1 MRPGVG
7 NFYVLASKL
16 DTATAQP
23 RIKYPRSMSAISS
36 SDNTKMSTAAKT
48 TTKTTKSAAKAPVA
62 IASVEAPVVVAAVV
76 AAPAKAPKAKATK
89 AAAVVETAPVVVAA
103 TPTVAATPSES
114 VEEDVGAS
122 LQKSITEL
130 HEQLSAL
137 KTAASA
143 AASALKVIEKQ
154 AARVVKKADRRR
166 KRKTE
171 AVEGAEPK
179 PCIFTKPVKISDELT
194 AFLGQPKN
202 TEVSRSAVTKG
213 VMAYARAHNLMDKQ
227 TIKADAALRK
237 LLTLNE
243 GDSLTILN
251 LQKFLR
257 RHYVKAPVA

>member
-1 MRPGVG
+1 
-7 NFYVLASKL
+7 
-16 DTATAQP
+16 
-23 RIKYPRSMSAISS
+23 MSAISS
-36 SDNTKMSTAAKT
+36 SDNTKMSAAAKT
-48 TTKTTKSAAKAPVA
+48 TTKKSATKAAAPV
-62 IASVEAPVVVAAVV
+62 VEVAAPVVVAAAVAAPKATKATKAAKVVEAAVV
-76 AAPAKAPKAKATK
+76 AAPATP
-89 AAAVVETAPVVVAA
+89 VVAA
-103 TPTVAATPSES
+103 TPTDSV

-143 AASALKVIEKQ
+143 AAAALKVIEKQ

-166 KRKTE
+166 KRKAE
-171 AVEGAEPK
+171 AVAGAEPK
-179 PCIFTKPVKISDELT
+179 PCIFTKPVKISDELCS
-194 AFLGQPKN
+194 FLAHPKN

-251 LQKFLR
+251 LQKYLR
-257 RHYVKAPVA
+257 SHYIKAPVA

>member
-1 MRPGVG
+1 
-7 NFYVLASKL
+7 
-16 DTATAQP
+16 
-23 RIKYPRSMSAISS
+23 MSA
-36 SDNTKMSTAAKT
+36 APAKT
-48 TTKTTKSAAKAPVA
+48 TTKTTKSAKSAV
-62 IASVEAPVVVAAVV
+62 ASVEAPVVVVAAV
-76 AAPAKAPKAKATK
+76 AAPVATKAPKAAK
-89 AAAVVETAPVVVAA
+89 AAKAPAVVETAPVVVAA

-122 LQKSITEL
+122 LHKSITEL

-154 AARVVKKADRRR
+154 AARVIKKADRRR

-179 PCIFTKPVKISDELT
+179 PCIFTKPVKISDELCS
-194 AFLGQPKN
+194 FLAQPKN

-213 VMAYARAHNLMDKQ
+213 VMAYARANNLMDKQ

>member
-1 MRPGVG
+1 
-7 NFYVLASKL
+7 
-16 DTATAQP
+16 
-23 RIKYPRSMSAISS
+23 MSAISS

-62 IASVEAPVVVAAVV
+62 VASVEAPVVVAAVV
-76 AAPAKAPKAKATK
+76 AAPAKAVKAPKAAK
-89 AAAVVETAPVVVAA
+89 AAAVETTPVVAAPA
-103 TPTVAATPSES
+103 TPTVAATPSE
-114 VEEDVGAS
+114 EEDVGAS

-166 KRKTE
+166 KRKAE

>member
-1 MRPGVG
+1 
-7 NFYVLASKL
+7 
-16 DTATAQP
+16 
-23 RIKYPRSMSAISS
+23 MSAVP
-36 SDNTKMSTAAKT
+36 AK
-48 TTKTTKSAAKAPVA
+48 TTKTTTTKAKATAVVEAPATVVALAPVA
-62 IASVEAPVVVAAVV
+62 T
-76 AAPAKAPKAKATK
+76 KAPKAKAAK
-89 AAAVVETAPVVVAA
+89 AAAAVVETPVVAVPA
-103 TPTVAATPSES
+103 TLTVAATPSDS
-114 VEEDVGAS
+114 VVEEDVGAS

-143 AASALKVIEKQ
+143 AAGALKVIEKQ
-154 AARVVKKADRRR
+154 AARVIKKADRRR
-166 KRKTE
+166 KRKAE

-179 PCIFTKPVKISDELT
+179 PCIFTKPVKISDELCS
-194 AFLGQPKN
+194 FLAHPKN

-213 VMAYARAHNLMDKQ
+213 VMAYARANNLMDKQ

-243 GDSLTILN
+243 DDSLTILN

>member
-1 MRPGVG
+1 
-7 NFYVLASKL
+7 
-16 DTATAQP
+16 
-23 RIKYPRSMSAISS
+23 MSAVP
-36 SDNTKMSTAAKT
+36 AK
-48 TTKTTKSAAKAPVA
+48 TTKTTKAKVTAV
-62 IASVEAPVVVAAVV
+62 VEAPAV
-76 AAPAKAPKAKATK
+76 AAPVVAKAPKATK
-89 AAAVVETAPVVVAA
+89 AKAVAPVVETPVVAAVPA
-103 TPTVAATPSES
+103 TPTVAATPSDS
-114 VEEDVGAS
+114 VLEEDVGAS

-143 AASALKVIEKQ
+143 AAGALKVIEKQ
-154 AARVVKKADRRR
+154 AARVIKKADRRR
-166 KRKTE
+166 KRKAE

-179 PCIFTKPVKISDELT
+179 PCIFTKPVKISDELCS
-194 AFLGQPKN
+194 FLAHPKN

-213 VMAYARAHNLMDKQ
+213 VMAYARANNLMDKQ

-257 RHYVKAPVA
+257 RHYIKAPVA

>member
-1 MRPGVG
+1 
-7 NFYVLASKL
+7 
-16 DTATAQP
+16 
-23 RIKYPRSMSAISS
+23 MSSAVS
-36 SDNTKMSTAAKT
+36 AKTT
-48 TTKTTKSAAKAPVA
+48 TTKTTKAAKAVATVPAPVEVAAAAVPATKAAKAPKAAKTV
-62 IASVEAPVVVAAVV
+62 VDAPVVVAAV
-76 AAPAKAPKAKATK
+76 AAP
-89 AAAVVETAPVVVAA
+89 A
-103 TPTVAATPSES
+103 TPTVAATPTD
-114 VEEDVGAS
+114 EEDVGAS

-143 AASALKVIEKQ
+143 AAAALKVIEKQ

-166 KRKTE
+166 KRKAD
-171 AVEGAEPK
+171 AVAGAEPK
-179 PCIFTKPVKISDELT
+179 PCIFTKPVKISDELCS
-194 AFLGQPKN
+194 FLAQPKN

-213 VMAYARAHNLMDKQ
+213 VMAYARTHNLMDKQ

-257 RHYVKAPVA
+257 RHYIKAPVA

>member
-1 MRPGVG
+1 
-7 NFYVLASKL
+7 
-16 DTATAQP
+16 
-23 RIKYPRSMSAISS
+23 MSSAVS
-36 SDNTKMSTAAKT
+36 AKTT
-48 TTKTTKSAAKAPVA
+48 TTKTTKENKAKAATVTVPVVA
-62 IASVEAPVVVAAVV
+62 PVEAPAVPVKAAKVPKAKTAAAPAAAAAAV
-76 AAPAKAPKAKATK
+76 AAPAP
-89 AAAVVETAPVVVAA
+89 VVAA
-103 TPTVAATPSES
+103 TPSDSV

-143 AASALKVIEKQ
+143 AAAALKVIEKQ

-166 KRKTE
+166 KRKAD
-171 AVEGAEPK
+171 AVAGAEPK
-179 PCIFTKPVKISDELT
+179 PCIFTKPVKISDELCS
-194 AFLGQPKN
+194 FLAQPKN

-257 RHYVKAPVA
+257 RHYIKAPVA

>member
-1 MRPGVG
+1 
-7 NFYVLASKL
+7 
-16 DTATAQP
+16 
-23 RIKYPRSMSAISS
+23 MSAVP
-36 SDNTKMSTAAKT
+36 AK
-48 TTKTTKSAAKAPVA
+48 TTKTTKAKVTAATVTVPV
-62 IASVEAPVVVAAVV
+62 VEAV
-76 AAPAKAPKAKATK
+76 AAPVPVKAPKATKAK
-89 AAAVVETAPVVVAA
+89 AAAPVVETPVVAPATLTTNVVAA
-103 TPTVAATPSES
+103 TPSDSV

-143 AASALKVIEKQ
+143 AAGALKVIEKQ
-154 AARVVKKADRRR
+154 AARVIKKADRRR
-166 KRKTE
+166 KRKAE

-179 PCIFTKPVKISDELT
+179 PCIFTKPVKISDELCS
-194 AFLGQPKN
+194 FLAHPKN

-213 VMAYARAHNLMDKQ
+213 VMAYARANNLMDKQ